1 MKIMN
6 FIKWAG
12 ISLVAGL
19 AAVGAEIARNKNRCD
34 YVRHHI
40 LGLHDA
46 PTQQIHAPSLIN
58 NVQKQVK

>member
-6 FIKWAG
+6 FVKWAG

-34 YVRHHI
+34 YVRYRI
-40 LGLHDA
+40 LGLRDA
-46 PTQQIHAPSLIN
+46 PNQQIHAPSLSN